1 MGAKSL
7 FFEEANEATIICIMI
22 RSRKNCL
29 LFLLIHFIIATLIR
43 LNGKVPKKAKKSYL
57 SNVLLKIIFFREKT
71 RDLRFCCQRSTIFFS
86 LFECEVTKFIII
98 WLQILSIHV

>member
-29 LFLLIHFIIATLIR
+29 LFLLIHFIMATLIR
-43 LNGKVPKKAKKSYL
+43 LNGKIPKKAKKSYL
-57 SNVLLKIIFFREKT
+57 SSVLLKIIFFVKN
-71 RDLRFCCQRSTIFFS
+71 S
-86 LFECEVTKFIII
+86 
-98 WLQILSIHV
+98 